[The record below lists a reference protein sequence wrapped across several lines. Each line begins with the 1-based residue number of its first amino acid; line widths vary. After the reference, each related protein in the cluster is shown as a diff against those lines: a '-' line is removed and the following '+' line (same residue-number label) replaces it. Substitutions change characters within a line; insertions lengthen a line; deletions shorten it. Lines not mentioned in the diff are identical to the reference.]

1 VTRLAVLFVTA
12 FVDMVGLTMIVPLL
26 PFYAT
31 DLGAN
36 ATVVGLLVSAFSVA
50 QLAVAP
56 LWGRFSDRYGRR
68 PAILAGLLLTA
79 GAYLIFAYAGSV
91 AVLLLSRLVQGL
103 GGGTIGVVQAYVADA
118 SSPEERTKSL
128 GWLSAVTSLG
138 AVAGPAFGSLM
149 ISVGGRPAPGLAAA
163 ALAILVAGFAARFL
177 GESRQLTTSGS
188 HPPAS
193 TTLPRQ
199 AIARVLSHWH
209 EPASRLIW
217 IYTIGIGAFYGTIQ
231 VSPLLLTSRLGVN
244 EQNVGYF
251 VMYLGGMGVVVRSLL
266 LGRAVDLLGEARLSR
281 LGLVLL
287 AAGLGCTGLGA
298 HGAIIFL
305 GFTLMPFGTAFLFPC
320 VTGLLSRVVPGNE
333 RGLYMGVQHTFG
345 GLSRVLF
352 PVAAGLL
359 MDRFEV
365 GVPFWISGL
374 LVLATLPFAWAL
386 AESLPPES
394 PATVAVRTVSA
405 ADVTGEFP
413 VQQVVEEA
421 TAADESI
428 ARQDGM

>member
-1 VTRLAVLFVTA
+1 MTRLLVLFVTA
-12 FVDMVGLTMIVPLL
+12 FVDMVGLTMIIPLL

-31 DLGAN
+31 QLGAS
-36 ATVVGLLVSAFSVA
+36 ATWVGVLVSAFSVA

-56 LWGRFSDRYGRR
+56 VWGRFSDRYGRR
-68 PAILAGLLLTA
+68 PAILAGLLLT
-79 GAYLIFAYAGSV
+79 GCAYVIFAFAGSLP
-91 AVLLLSRLVQGL
+91 VLLLSRLVQGL

-118 SSPEERTKSL
+118 SSPEQRTKSL

-138 AVAGPAFGSLM
+138 AVAGPAFGSVM
-149 ISVGGRPAPGLAAA
+149 INVGGRAAPGLAAA
-163 ALAILVAGFAARFL
+163 ALALLVAGFAARFL
-177 GESRQLTTSGS
+177 VEPRQLGLSAPHAAPHSTTS
-188 HPPAS
+188 
-193 TTLPRQ
+193 PRQ
-199 AIARVLSHWH
+199 AIGRVLSHWR

-231 VSPLLLTSRLGVN
+231 VAPLLLMNRLGVTEN
-244 EQNVGYF
+244 NIGYF

-266 LGRAVDLLGEARLSR
+266 LGRVLDVLGEARLSR

-287 AAGLGCTGLGA
+287 AAGLGCTGVAA
-298 HGAIIFL
+298 HIGVVLL
-305 GFTLMPFGTAFLFPC
+305 GFTLMPLGTAFLFPC

-345 GLSRVLF
+345 GVSRVLF
-352 PVAAGLL
+352 PVAAGVL
-359 MDRFEV
+359 MDQFGV

-394 PATVAVRTVSA
+394 PATVAVRMVSS

-413 VQQVVEEA
+413 VQTVVEDDPAERRGA
-421 TAADESI
+421 
-428 ARQDGM
+428 G